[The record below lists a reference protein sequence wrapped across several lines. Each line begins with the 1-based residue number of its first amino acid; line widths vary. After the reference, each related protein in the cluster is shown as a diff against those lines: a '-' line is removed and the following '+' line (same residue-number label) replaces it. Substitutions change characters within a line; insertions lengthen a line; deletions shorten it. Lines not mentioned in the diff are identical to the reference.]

1 MAFFNLR
8 RSRHNG
14 SVFAMKFPIVT
25 VTLVSA
31 ALLLV
36 LWGQTRDQPQPVDA
50 SRFTDLSKNP
60 VVLGTAVDWVITQ
73 VPALCEQST
82 GQTNGEE
89 GYSACVTRAKARSS
103 ACRRGI
109 YDRFPSIVASDA
121 VFRDMSITLIDCFVR
136 KSK

>member
-1 MAFFNLR
+1 
-8 RSRHNG
+8 
-14 SVFAMKFPIVT
+14 MKFPIVT

-36 LWGQTRDQPQPVDA
+36 LWDQTRDQPQPVDA

-60 VVLGTAVDWVITQ
+60 VVLGTAVDWVVTQ
-73 VPALCEQST
+73 VPVLCEQAT
-82 GQTNGEE
+82 GQTNGDE

-103 ACRRGI
+103 ACRRGV
-109 YDRFPSIVASDA
+109 YDHFPSIVASDA